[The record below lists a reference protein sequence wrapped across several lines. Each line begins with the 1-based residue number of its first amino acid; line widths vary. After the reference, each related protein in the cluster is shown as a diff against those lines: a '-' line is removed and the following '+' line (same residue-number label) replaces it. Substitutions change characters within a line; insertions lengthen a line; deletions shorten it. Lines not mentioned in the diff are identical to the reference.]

1 MELNLLETNF
11 SDYSMIFNIVA
22 VVLLGF
28 GFLLGFWRGLRRAL
42 HRLIWIVV
50 VTLLLFFTTSL
61 IANVFMDIDVS
72 GMNIVISGEKVTSIR
87 EFTLNTVATQ
97 FSLTP
102 EQLAECSDFIM
113 AIVILL
119 LSGFLFLPVYL
130 IFNIIGYTLFKIFNL
145 VFIHDKGKP
154 KYRLFGG
161 LVGVVTTCLILV
173 TVFSPVTGYLNA
185 YKTVSTAFKESDQP
199 LDGSED
205 IDKFLSDYESLLCVS
220 VPNALGAK
228 AFQLAYFNGLAKV
241 NYKGNSILL
250 TDEID
255 NVSGVLPILIKYTGD
270 NNADIDVS
278 ELKTAF
284 SAIMK
289 SKLVQSGIKPL
300 TPIIK
305 GAVEKADFGTE
316 SFQVSLKSLVLD
328 CLDSITEMDNEQ
340 ISNCFNSLC
349 DVFVQLADVTK
360 SDFDVYSL
368 NFASLGKSIDG
379 LISSG
384 LITNERMGAFVGE
397 LIDSFSNS
405 VGENANF
412 KDTLSQIKEKFASG
426 ADSYQTEFSAVGKIL
441 EAVKIID
448 QKDEDGNSTFAFETD
463 GDKVGKIIDQT
474 LALNSKILDKQ
485 LIDGFIVNLV
495 DEFMPADESFNSTK
509 ATIKERIHGDIVYE
523 NEFKAV
529 GKIFEAVKIADKKD
543 EDGNSTFSFETDG
556 KEIGKIIDQTL
567 ALDSKIVDKQLI
579 DGYIKNLVDDFVV
592 TENGYESAKNS
603 IIKRLDKSFSYETE
617 LGYVQKLI
625 ALSKTEITIET
636 IENKD
641 ENGLTI
647 GDKLDEIAPSVLVGD
662 CALTVIDSAF
672 NSYASGHEKFES
684 ITGVLKQNFEDLK
697 TNAKVMGKKDG
708 YTYSEITAAFGSVY
722 TVLSSET
729 ENMITGNEIFNNEL
743 AVLYENRLSE
753 LQENILVRQNGAR
766 ATAAYVSAEV
776 KGVVLKMKQTY
787 SSPETAVVADKL
799 DQLASYVQAYVDYL
813 NREITPDS
821 KNFNEPYN
829 IDIRDD
835 NDSSVTGCFAD
846 VNDFTKFYGNMGESS
861 DRIRVNKPFSYFYEL
876 LSEATSIE

>member
-1 MELNLLETNF
+1 MGLNLLEANL

-161 LVGVVTTCLILV
+161 LVGLVTTCLILV

-205 IDKFLSDYESLLCVS
+205 IDKFLSDYESLPCVS

-255 NVSGVLPILIKYTGD
+255 NISGVLPILIKYTGD

-349 DVFVQLADVTK
+349 DVFVQLVDVTK

-474 LALNSKILDKQ
+474 LAL
-485 LIDGFIVNLV
+485 
-495 DEFMPADESFNSTK
+495 
-509 ATIKERIHGDIVYE
+509 
-523 NEFKAV
+523 
-529 GKIFEAVKIADKKD
+529 
-543 EDGNSTFSFETDG
+543 
-556 KEIGKIIDQTL
+556 
-567 ALDSKIVDKQLI
+567 DSKIVDKQLI

-592 TENGYESAKNS
+592 TENDYESAKKS

-617 LGYVQKLI
+617 LEYVQKLI

-684 ITGVLKQNFEDLK
+684 ITGVLKKNFEDLK
-697 TNAKVMGKKDG
+697 ANAKVMGKKDG

-743 AVLYENRLSE
+743 AVLYESRLSE

-776 KGVVLKMKQTY
+776 KDVVLKMKQTY
-787 SSPETAVVADKL
+787 SSPETAFVADKL

-829 IDIRDD
+829 LDIRDD
-835 NDSSVTGCFAD
+835 NDSSVTGCFVN

>member
-1 MELNLLETNF
+1 MGLNLLGANL
-11 SDYSMIFNIVA
+11 SDYSMIFNIVV

-28 GFLLGFWRGLRRAL
+28 GFLLGFWRGLKRAL

-72 GMNIVISGEKVTSIR
+72 GMNLVVSGEKVTSIR
-87 EFTLNTVATQ
+87 EFTLNTVAAK
-97 FSLTP
+97 FSLTS

-130 IFNIIGYTLFKIFNL
+130 IFNIIGYTLFKILNL

-161 LVGVVTTCLILV
+161 LVGLVTACLVLV
-173 TVFSPVTGYLNA
+173 TVFTPVTGYLNA
-185 YKTVSTAFKESDQP
+185 YKTVSTAFKESDQT

-205 IDKFLSDYESLLCVS
+205 LDKLLSDYESMPCIA

-228 AFQLAYFNGLAKV
+228 AFQLAFFNGLAKV
-241 NYKGNSILL
+241 NYNGNSILL
-250 TDEID
+250 TDEIE
-255 NVSGVLPILIKYTGD
+255 NISGVLPILIKYADD
-270 NNADIDVS
+270 NKSDVDVS

-300 TPIIK
+300 MPIIK
-305 GAVEKADFGTE
+305 GAVEKAAFGTE
-316 SFQVSLKSLVLD
+316 PFQVSLKSLISD
-328 CLDSITEMDNEQ
+328 CFDSISEMNNEQ

-360 SDFDVYSL
+360 PDFDVYSL
-368 NFASLGKSIDG
+368 NFSSLGQSIDG

-384 LITNERMGAFVGE
+384 LITNERMGSFVGE
-397 LIDSFSNS
+397 LIDSLSND

-412 KDTLSQIKEKFASG
+412 KNTLSEIKEKFTSG
-426 ADSYQTEFSAVGKIL
+426 AESYRTEFSAVGKIL

-448 QKDEDGNSTFAFETD
+448 KKDEDGNSAFAFETD
-463 GDKVGKIIDQT
+463 GENVGKIIDQT

-495 DEFMPADESFNSTK
+495 DEFMPADESFDSTK

-529 GKIFEAVKIADKKD
+529 GKIFEAVKIIDKKD
-543 EDGNSTFSFETDG
+543 VDGNPAFAFETDG
-556 KEIGKIIDQTL
+556 ENVGKIIDQTL
-567 ALDSKIVDKQLI
+567 ALNSKILDKQLI
-579 DGYIKNLVDDFVV
+579 DGYIKNIVDDFVV
-592 TENGYESAKNS
+592 TENGYDSVKNS
-603 IIKRLDKSFSYETE
+603 IKERLDKNFSYETE
-617 LGYVQKLI
+617 FGYVQKLI
-625 ALSKTEITIET
+625 ELSKIEITIET

-647 GDKLDEIAPSVLVGD
+647 GDKLDKIAPSVLVGD

-672 NSYASGHEKFES
+672 NSYASGHEKFAS
-684 ITGVLKQNFEDLK
+684 VTDVLKRNFEDLK
-697 TNAKVMGKKDG
+697 ANAKVAGKKEG
-708 YTYSEITAAFGSVY
+708 YTYSEITAAFGAVY

-729 ENMITGNEIFNNEL
+729 SNMITGNEVFNNEL

-753 LQENILVRQNGAR
+753 LQNNILVRQNGAR

-787 SSPETAVVADKL
+787 SSPETAFVAAKL
-799 DQLASYVQAYVDYL
+799 DELASYVQAYVDYL
-813 NREITPDS
+813 NRAVTEHD

-829 IDIRDD
+829 LDIRDD
-835 NDSSVTGCFAD
+835 NDPSVTGCF
-846 VNDFTKFYGNMGESS
+846 VNINDFTEFYGDSGESS

-876 LSEATSIE
+876 LSEATSID